1 MSTYAEVNLLPSASD
16 WTFLV
21 CWAHLTMMIMITF
34 MQRYSVFEMT
44 HCACVACDSKSD
56 CSFLQCILIIDESG
70 VCTVLF
76 DCYMAGA
83 TWNCSHLGA
92 SCVHHNHAPCHIT
105 SCMHVRRVHA
115 CSAVTCHT
123 YRPDVVIGC
132 TQKRHDELH
141 LLQIRTSR
149 HQGFV
154 TQQLAKDASC
164 WPVAPNTVLT

>member
-1 MSTYAEVNLLPSASD
+1 MSTYAEVNLLLSASD

-21 CWAHLTMMIMITF
+21 CWAHLTTMIMITF
-34 MQRYSVFEMT
+34 IQHYSVFEMT
-44 HCACVACDSKSD
+44 HCACVACDSKS
-56 CSFLQCILIIDESG
+56 
-70 VCTVLF
+70 VTVAFSSAFWLSTKVVYVQR
-76 DCYMAGA
+76 CLTA
-83 TWNCSHLGA
+83 TWLVPHETAAILVHSVYTITMSHHFMQ
-92 SCVHHNHAPCHIT
+92 SHI
-105 SCMHVRRVHA
+105 CRVHA

-123 YRPDVVIGC
+123 YWPDVVVGC
-132 TQKRHDELH
+132 TQERHDELH